1 MDFKIN
7 SSYENIN
14 NLSHYIYINN
24 DIFQNKLK
32 DFFNKEI
39 SKMKISFEKFSNN
52 IISLSPKI
60 NINNEQSSFSM
71 KKSFISKINN
81 LKEDKKILNK
91 SNRHISSNIFN
102 LSFNDRLNR
111 EINRQKTFE
120 KPDLSK
126 KHKNSKKNSNNISSF
141 YPIITPK
148 NNSHESSKISNNNH
162 SFYWKTSKKGVSLL
176 SQMNRNI
183 LNSSRNLVNPSRFYK
198 SYFNSLMNTNKK
210 KDIDNSIN
218 KRRRKGLTMKFNYDE
233 KTKEEKQRKSNK
245 KSRNNFQYLKDI

>member
-1 MDFKIN
+1 MNFKIN

-14 NLSHYIYINN
+14 KLSHYVYINN
-24 DIFQNKLK
+24 DILQNKLK

-102 LSFNDRLNR
+102 LSFNGKFNR

-126 KHKNSKKNSNNISSF
+126 KHKNSKK
-141 YPIITPK
+141 K
-148 NNSHESSKISNNNH
+148 
-162 SFYWKTSKKGVSLL
+162 
-176 SQMNRNI
+176 
-183 LNSSRNLVNPSRFYK
+183 
-198 SYFNSLMNTNKK
+198 
-210 KDIDNSIN
+210 
-218 KRRRKGLTMKFNYDE
+218 
-233 KTKEEKQRKSNK
+233 
-245 KSRNNFQYLKDI
+245 